1 MAELKGWRIHQH
13 DRNYAQLPDLSA
25 EGRGA
30 RPVSGVNDLVR
41 NMGTG
46 SALGLLRDKD
56 PGPD

>member
-1 MAELKGWRIHQH
+1 
-13 DRNYAQLPDLSA
+13 LPDLST

-46 SALGLLRDKD
+46 SALGLLRDKVN
-56 PGPD
+56 